1 MRLTPRDPAHRD
13 AIMSLAAGDDGVP
26 QKSVVRVPRCRLA
39 SVAEPPS
46 DRVRR
51 RHRHIG
57 RGLSVRR
64 IPRARDYR
72 AVMAKGG
79 EKGRIARIGGLS
91 WSLVE
96 LAGGWAETSE
106 RLSADE
112 RAELADLNRKAR
124 TQRTPLTGGERAKY
138 TSLVA
143 KAIGTERIQ
152 GLLNRNPPA
161 AIPPSPREP
170 SDLDAAARLERAAR
184 LRDAGVITEEDFAN
198 LKSRY
203 LEEL

>member
-1 MRLTPRDPAHRD
+1 
-13 AIMSLAAGDDGVP
+13 
-26 QKSVVRVPRCRLA
+26 
-39 SVAEPPS
+39 
-46 DRVRR
+46 
-51 RHRHIG
+51 
-57 RGLSVRR
+57 
-64 IPRARDYR
+64 
-72 AVMAKGG
+72 MAKGG

-91 WSLVE
+91 WSLLE

-124 TQRTPLTGGERAKY
+124 TPRTPLTGGERAKY

>member
-1 MRLTPRDPAHRD
+1 MP
-13 AIMSLAAGDDGVP
+13 
-26 QKSVVRVPRCRLA
+26 
-39 SVAEPPS
+39 
-46 DRVRR
+46 
-51 RHRHIG
+51 
-57 RGLSVRR
+57 
-64 IPRARDYR
+64 
-72 AVMAKGG
+72 KGG
-79 EKGRIARIGGLS
+79 ERGRIARIGGLS

-112 RAELADLNRKAR
+112 RAELTRLNEKAR
-124 TQRTPLTGGERAKY
+124 KQRTPLTGSERAKY

-152 GLLNRNPPA
+152 GLVNRKPLAEIPA
-161 AIPPSPREP
+161 SPREP

-184 LRDAGVITEEDFAN
+184 LRDAGVITEEDFVK
-198 LKSRY
+198 LKSRF

>member
-1 MRLTPRDPAHRD
+1 
-13 AIMSLAAGDDGVP
+13 
-26 QKSVVRVPRCRLA
+26 
-39 SVAEPPS
+39 
-46 DRVRR
+46 
-51 RHRHIG
+51 
-57 RGLSVRR
+57 
-64 IPRARDYR
+64 
-72 AVMAKGG
+72 MAKGD
-79 EKGRIARIGGLS
+79 ERGRIARLGGLS

-106 RLSADE
+106 RLSAEE
-112 RAELADLNRKAR
+112 RAELARLNEKASK
-124 TQRTPLTGGERAKY
+124 QRTPLTGSERAKY

-152 GLLNRNPPA
+152 GLVNRNPLA
-161 AIPPSPREP
+161 EIPPSPREP

-184 LRDAGVITEEDFAN
+184 LRDAGVITEEDFAK

>member
-1 MRLTPRDPAHRD
+1 
-13 AIMSLAAGDDGVP
+13 
-26 QKSVVRVPRCRLA
+26 
-39 SVAEPPS
+39 
-46 DRVRR
+46 
-51 RHRHIG
+51 
-57 RGLSVRR
+57 
-64 IPRARDYR
+64 
-72 AVMAKGG
+72 MAKGD
-79 EKGRIARIGGLS
+79 ERGRIARLGGLS

-106 RLSADE
+106 RLSVEE
-112 RAELADLNRKAR
+112 RAELARLNEKSRNPRA
-124 TQRTPLTGGERAKY
+124 PLTGGERAKY

-152 GLLNRNPPA
+152 ALVNRKPLAEIPA
-161 AIPPSPREP
+161 SPREP

-184 LRDAGVITEEDFAN
+184 LRDAGVITEEDFAK

>member
-1 MRLTPRDPAHRD
+1 
-13 AIMSLAAGDDGVP
+13 
-26 QKSVVRVPRCRLA
+26 
-39 SVAEPPS
+39 
-46 DRVRR
+46 
-51 RHRHIG
+51 
-57 RGLSVRR
+57 
-64 IPRARDYR
+64 
-72 AVMAKGG
+72 MAKGD
-79 EKGRIARIGGLS
+79 ERGRIARLGGLS

-112 RAELADLNRKAR
+112 RAELTRLNEKAR
-124 TQRTPLTGGERAKY
+124 KQRTPLTGSERAKY

-152 GLLNRNPPA
+152 ALVNRKPLAEIPA
-161 AIPPSPREP
+161 SPREP

-184 LRDAGVITEEDFAN
+184 LRDAGVITEEDFAK

>member
-1 MRLTPRDPAHRD
+1 
-13 AIMSLAAGDDGVP
+13 
-26 QKSVVRVPRCRLA
+26 
-39 SVAEPPS
+39 
-46 DRVRR
+46 
-51 RHRHIG
+51 
-57 RGLSVRR
+57 
-64 IPRARDYR
+64 
-72 AVMAKGG
+72 MAKGG

-106 RLSADE
+106 RLSAEE
-112 RAELADLNRKAR
+112 RAELVRLNEKARKAS
-124 TQRTPLTGGERAKY
+124 TPLTGGERAKY
-138 TSLVA
+138 SSLVA

-152 GLLNRNPPA
+152 GLLNRKPPV

-184 LRDAGVITEEDFAN
+184 LRDAGVITEEDFAK

>member
-1 MRLTPRDPAHRD
+1 
-13 AIMSLAAGDDGVP
+13 
-26 QKSVVRVPRCRLA
+26 
-39 SVAEPPS
+39 
-46 DRVRR
+46 
-51 RHRHIG
+51 
-57 RGLSVRR
+57 
-64 IPRARDYR
+64 
-72 AVMAKGG
+72 MAKGD
-79 EKGRIARIGGLS
+79 ERGRIARLGGLS

-106 RLSADE
+106 RLSAEE
-112 RAELADLNRKAR
+112 RAELARLNEKAR
-124 TQRTPLTGGERAKY
+124 KQRTPLTGSERAKY

-152 GLLNRNPPA
+152 GLVNRKPLA
-161 AIPPSPREP
+161 EIPPSPREP

-184 LRDAGVITEEDFAN
+184 LRDAGVITEEDFAK

>member
-1 MRLTPRDPAHRD
+1 
-13 AIMSLAAGDDGVP
+13 
-26 QKSVVRVPRCRLA
+26 
-39 SVAEPPS
+39 
-46 DRVRR
+46 
-51 RHRHIG
+51 
-57 RGLSVRR
+57 
-64 IPRARDYR
+64 
-72 AVMAKGG
+72 MAKGG
-79 EKGRIARIGGLS
+79 EKGRIARLGGLS

-106 RLSADE
+106 RLSVEE
-112 RAELADLNRKAR
+112 RAELARLNEQSRK
-124 TQRTPLTGGERAKY
+124 QRTPLTGGERAKY

-143 KAIGTERIQ
+143 KAVGTERIQ
-152 GLLNRNPPA
+152 GLLARKTPA

-184 LRDAGVITEEDFAN
+184 LRDAGVITEEDFAT

>member
-1 MRLTPRDPAHRD
+1 
-13 AIMSLAAGDDGVP
+13 
-26 QKSVVRVPRCRLA
+26 
-39 SVAEPPS
+39 
-46 DRVRR
+46 
-51 RHRHIG
+51 
-57 RGLSVRR
+57 
-64 IPRARDYR
+64 
-72 AVMAKGG
+72 MAKGD
-79 EKGRIARIGGLS
+79 ERGRIARLGGLS

-112 RAELADLNRKAR
+112 RAELTRLNEKAR
-124 TQRTPLTGGERAKY
+124 KQRTPLTGSERAKY

-152 GLLNRNPPA
+152 GLVNRKPLAEIPA
-161 AIPPSPREP
+161 SPREP

-184 LRDAGVITEEDFAN
+184 LRDAGVITEEDFAK

>member
-1 MRLTPRDPAHRD
+1 
-13 AIMSLAAGDDGVP
+13 
-26 QKSVVRVPRCRLA
+26 
-39 SVAEPPS
+39 
-46 DRVRR
+46 
-51 RHRHIG
+51 
-57 RGLSVRR
+57 
-64 IPRARDYR
+64 
-72 AVMAKGG
+72 MAKGT
-79 EKGRIARIGGLS
+79 EKGRMARIGGLS
-91 WSLVE
+91 WSLVQ

-112 RAELADLNRKAR
+112 RAELARLNKAR
-124 TQRTPLTGGERAKY
+124 TLTGAERAKY

-143 KAIGTERIQ
+143 KAVGTERIQ
-152 GLLNRNPPA
+152 GLLDRNKPA

>member
-1 MRLTPRDPAHRD
+1 
-13 AIMSLAAGDDGVP
+13 
-26 QKSVVRVPRCRLA
+26 
-39 SVAEPPS
+39 
-46 DRVRR
+46 
-51 RHRHIG
+51 
-57 RGLSVRR
+57 
-64 IPRARDYR
+64 
-72 AVMAKGG
+72 MAKGD
-79 EKGRIARIGGLS
+79 ERGRIARLGGLS

-106 RLSADE
+106 RLSAEE
-112 RAELADLNRKAR
+112 RAELARLNEKASK
-124 TQRTPLTGGERAKY
+124 QRTPLTGSERAKY

-152 GLLNRNPPA
+152 GLVNRTPLA
-161 AIPPSPREP
+161 EIPPSPREP

-184 LRDAGVITEEDFAN
+184 LRDAGVITEEDFAK